1 MKAQRLLLAIS
12 VIGAVAVGGAVTGT
26 TLARWQDHATMSAT
40 SVTSGAFAFTVNG
53 QTQTLNLGS
62 WSTSANTE
70 TRAFPLTI
78 RNDGTGKNLRMVTS
92 VTGVTKT
99 NPSGVPLTLRFGMVN
114 APGQCT
120 VGASG
125 LAEFTT
131 QPIALTPQLAPGAT
145 GHGCLVATVE
155 RTSPP
160 ATAQNASVTI
170 TIQGKQVRP

>member
-1 MKAQRLLLAIS
+1 MRAQRLLLAIS

-26 TLARWQDHATMSAT
+26 TLARWQDSARLQPA
-40 SVTSGAFAFTVNG
+40 SVTAGTFGFTVNG

-62 WSTSANTE
+62 WSTSTNTE

-78 RNDGTGKNLRMVTS
+78 RNDGTGKTLRMVAS

-114 APGQCT
+114 GPGQCT
-120 VGASG
+120 VAASG

-145 GHGCLVATVE
+145 GHGCLVATVQ

-160 ATAQNASVTI
+160 ATAQTASVSI